1 MTGRRGRVTRL
12 LLAAAVVAAAGLT
25 LSPSVSSAAPTKADV
40 DAAKHELAA
49 LNQQLSTVVEQ
60 YDQAKLQLD
69 QTNAKLAETLDVKA
83 QAESQ
88 LGAATRAL
96 ASRASSAYMDRGSQ
110 IDVLLGAGSF
120 SDFSDRLEFLDR
132 LQQDDA
138 DLASTAEAASQRAQ
152 WAAEELA
159 KVKQQQEALKSRLED
174 KRNEITKGIE
184 HQKALVAEL
193 GKEYQQA
200 VARREAAQAAAAK
213 QAAPAANAST
223 PTPTGTST
231 GGPPPLGSGGAATA
245 IAAARSVIGTP
256 YVWGGASPGGFDC
269 SGLTMWAWG
278 QAGVALPHFSGTQYA
293 VLPHVDRSDL
303 QPGDLVFFYS
313 PISHVGLYI
322 GGGQMIDAS
331 HPGGGGGV
339 AIRPVYWSAYAGAA
353 RP

>member
-12 LLAAAVVAAAGLT
+12 LAAAIVATAGLA
-25 LSPSVSSAAPTKADV
+25 LAPSVSSAAPTKADV
-40 DAAKHELAA
+40 DAAKQHLAA
-49 LNQQLSTVVEQ
+49 LNQQLSAVVEQ
-60 YDQAKLQLD
+60 YDAAKVQLD

-83 QAESQ
+83 KAEAELQ
-88 LGAATRAL
+88 TATRAL

-138 DLASTAEAASQRAQ
+138 DLASQAQSASQRAQ

-159 KVKQQQEALKSRLED
+159 KVKQQQEALKGRLED
-174 KRNEITKGIE
+174 KRSQISKGIE
-184 HQKALVAEL
+184 QQKALVAEL

-213 QAAPAANAST
+213 QAAAPSPSS
-223 PTPTGTST
+223 PTTSTGTST
-231 GGPPPLGSGGAATA
+231 GGPPPLGSGGASAA

-256 YVWGGASPGGFDC
+256 YVWGGSSTSGFDC
-269 SGLTMWAWG
+269 SGLTMWAWAHG
-278 QAGVALPHFSGTQYA
+278 GVSLVHSSGAQYA
-293 VLPHVDRSDL
+293 SLPHVDRSDL

-331 HPGGGGGV
+331 HPGAGGGV

>member
-1 MTGRRGRVTRL
+1 VTRL
-12 LLAAAVVAAAGLT
+12 FVAAVLATAGLA
-25 LSPSVSSAAPTKADV
+25 LVPSASSAAPSKADV
-40 DAAKHELAA
+40 DAAKQHLAE
-49 LNQQLSTVVEQ
+49 LNQQLSLVVEQ
-60 YDQAKLQLD
+60 YDAAKVQLD

-83 QAESQ
+83 KAEADLQ
-88 LGAATRAL
+88 TATRAL
-96 ASRASSAYMDRGSQ
+96 ANRASSAYMDRGSQ

-138 DLASTAEAASQRAQ
+138 DLASTAQSASQRAQ
-152 WAAEELA
+152 WAADELA
-159 KVKQQQEALKSRLED
+159 KVKQQQEALKNRLTD
-174 KRNEITKGIE
+174 KRSEITKGIE

-213 QAAPAANAST
+213 QAAAAQPSSST
-223 PTPTGTST
+223 ATSTGTS
-231 GGPPPLGSGGAATA
+231 GPPPLGSGGASSA

-256 YVWGGASPGGFDC
+256 YVWAGASPSGFDC
-269 SGLTMWAWG
+269 SGLTMWAWAHGGVSLVHSALG
-278 QAGVALPHFSGTQYA
+278 QYGS
-293 VLPHVDRSDL
+293 LPHVDRSDL

-313 PISHVGLYI
+313 PIGHVGLYI

-331 HPGGGGGV
+331 HPGSGGGV